1 MECSCIATS
10 EIGDL
15 MGKHMRIKRRRDTY
29 GISNPA
35 VPPFLHSG
43 GLALSAARQISA
55 PHRRAP
61 VQQAG

>member
-1 MECSCIATS
+1 MKCRRRASSQID
-10 EIGDL
+10 GL
-15 MGKHMRIKRRRDTY
+15 MVKDMRIKRRRDIC
-29 GISNPA
+29 GSSIPA
-35 VPPFLHSG
+35 VPLFLHLG